1 MSHMQIY
8 TLKYSYCRIRFKK
21 QDLSICC
28 LLGVYITHKNESGL
42 NVKDRSKMMLALIKR
57 KLE

>member
-42 NVKDRSKMMLALIKR
+42 NVKDR
-57 KLE
+57 